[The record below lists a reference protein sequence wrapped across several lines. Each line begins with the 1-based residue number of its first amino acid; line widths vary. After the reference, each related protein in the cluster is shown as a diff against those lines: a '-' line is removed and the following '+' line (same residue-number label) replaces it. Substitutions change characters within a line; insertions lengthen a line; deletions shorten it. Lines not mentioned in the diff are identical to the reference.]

1 MAITLT
7 QLRSFLAVV
16 RSGSV
21 TSAAEELVVTQPSI
35 SAAVR
40 ALTRE
45 LGTPLLERDGRG
57 VRPTAAGRAFAPY
70 ATDIIGLLERGRRA
84 AIEASGQAESGLRI
98 AAVTTAAES
107 FVPLLLKRYA
117 ARNPDVDLTLA
128 VGNRDRVLELLL
140 RREADIGFVGR
151 PPSGGRAGRIK
162 SQAVRPNELVLAGA
176 PDEPLTKKSSVT
188 AAELNGSRWLLRE
201 QGSGTRTANED
212 YIAANGLTV
221 RTLTLGSNGA
231 IKQAVRSGL
240 GISFLARDSVAG
252 ELESGALAVIPLTNV
267 PPGRP
272 WHVMRSAVGPSPAT
286 VGDFFDFAVAEAQ
299 APAGE

>member
-45 LGTPLLERDGRG
+45 LGTSLLERDGRG

-117 ARNPDVDLTLA
+117 ERNHDVDLTLA

-140 RREADIGFVGR
+140 RREADIAFVGR
-151 PPSGGRAGRIK
+151 PPSGGREGRIK

-212 YIAANGLTV
+212 YITANGLTV

-299 APAGE
+299 APAG